1 MTRKD
6 YEAIAQAIAKVTE
19 AVQDFGSHDQ
29 TVGGHRALARLVGH
43 LEVIFE
49 QDNARFDSD
58 KFAKACGL

>member
-6 YEAIAQAIAKVTE
+6 YEAIARAIATVME
-19 AVQDFGSHDQ
+19 ATQGYRNLDGDI
-29 TVGGHRALARLVGH
+29 GGQCALARLVGH

-49 QDNARFDSD
+49 NDNPRFNSD